1 MAEVTASY
9 TQEGRGTIVAS
20 IHTDVHEPLEV
31 AAFSLI
37 GHCYISAGFKNGK
50 GL

>member
-9 TQEGRGTIVAS
+9 TQEERGTIVGS
-20 IHTDVHEPLEV
+20 IHTDVSEPLEV
-31 AAFSLI
+31 VAFSLI
-37 GHCYISAGFKNGK
+37 GHCYIPAGFKNGK